1 MRRTN
6 KTIVDLLDTDNIFRI
21 YQELCD
27 SLIERIKERIGDEEF
42 VIDGE
47 GFLSVYETRDGKLS
61 YGRIVSIRNITS
73 IRNKDGDLSF
83 RFKNGNALFWIS
95 ESYFCRI
102 FQSVPFLCYILNIV
116 ENGRGNKE

>member
-6 KTIVDLLDTDNIFRI
+6 KATVDLLDTDNILRI

-27 SLIERIKERIGDEEF
+27 SLIERIKERIGEDDF

-47 GFLSVYETRDGKLS
+47 GYPSVYETKDGKIS
-61 YGRIVSIRNITS
+61 YARIVSIRNS
-73 IRNKDGDLSF
+73 DGDLSF
-83 RFKNGNALFWIS
+83 KFKNGNVFFWIS

-102 FQSVPFLCYILNIV
+102 FQSVPFLCDILNII
-116 ENGRGNKE
+116 EHGGRRN